1 MKILVNGIPL
11 LSPLTGIG
19 QYIRHLFHAIDE
31 QQLADIYMHYG
42 FRIAKG
48 MHMPSEDRAKVL
60 SGANAFLQRF
70 VPYPRT
76 ARKLA
81 EKAMFS
87 YQSRFGLKGALYHE
101 PNYTAMPFD
110 GPVVLTV
117 CDMSCFDHPE
127 THPQE
132 RVRIMHTEMPKSLE
146 RADHILVISESS
158 GRALQRWF
166 DVPSEKITTTYL
178 AADGR
183 FRPRDEAELA
193 QGMAELHLS
202 MGGYVLCVGTLE
214 PRKNLS
220 TLFAAYAGLP
230 DALRQQFPLVV
241 AGMSGWNTDELMQS
255 AQQLIDKGELRLLGY
270 VKDALIPLLYG
281 GAAAFCYPSR
291 YEGFGLP
298 ALEAMASGV
307 PVLTSNQTSLPEVV
321 GDAGL
326 MVDPD
331 DVDGMRE
338 GLQRLLEDR
347 VFARQLGALGLQRAQ
362 LFSWNQC
369 AKETV
374 AVYRKVLASRGLSD
388 A

>member
-1 MKILVNGIPL
+1 MKVLVNGVPL

-19 QYIRHLFHAIDE
+19 QYIRHLFAAIDRM
-31 QQLADIYMHYG
+31 QLAEVYMHYG
-42 FRIAKG
+42 LSIEKG
-48 MHMPSEDRAKVL
+48 IHLPSERTAQTL
-60 SGANAFLQRF
+60 SRVNALAQRF

-76 ARKLA
+76 ARRLA
-81 EKAMFS
+81 EKAMFA
-87 YQSRFGLKGALYHE
+87 YQTKFALRDALYHE
-101 PNYTAMPFD
+101 PNYVPMPFD
-110 GPVVLTV
+110 GPLVLTI

-132 RVRIMHTEMPKSLE
+132 RVRLMQGEMPKALE

-178 AADGR
+178 AADAR
-183 FRPRDEAELA
+183 FRPYDPGALVQPLAELN
-193 QGMAELHLS
+193 LS
-202 MGGYVLCVGTLE
+202 AGGYVLCVGTLE
-214 PRKNLS
+214 PRKNLT

-230 DALRQQFPLVV
+230 AALRRQYPLVV
-241 AGMSGWNTDELMQS
+241 AGMSGWNTQELMAS
-255 AQQLIDKGELRLLGY
+255 AQALIEKGELRLLGY
-270 VKDALIPLLYG
+270 VPDALIPPLYA

-307 PVLTSNQTSLPEVV
+307 PVLTANQTSLPEVV

-326 MVDPD
+326 MVAPD
-331 DVDGMRE
+331 DVEGMRDS
-338 GLQRLLEDR
+338 LQRMLEDR
-347 VFARQLGALGLQRAQ
+347 VFAQALSRKGLERAKT
-362 LFSWNQC
+362 FSWERC
-369 AKETV
+369 AQETV
-374 AVYRKVLASRGLSD
+374 GVYNQVMRARGRV

>member
-1 MKILVNGIPL
+1 MKILVNAIPL

-19 QYIRHLFHAIDE
+19 QYIRHLFHAMDKL
-31 QQLADIYMHYG
+31 QLADIYMHYG
-42 FRIAKG
+42 LRVAKG
-48 MHMPSEDRAKVL
+48 VQMPSEDRARAM
-60 SGANAFLQRF
+60 SGANALLQRF

-76 ARKLA
+76 MRKLA

-87 YQSRFGLKGALYHE
+87 YQSRFALKGALYHE

-110 GPVVLTV
+110 GPIVLTV

-127 THPQE
+127 THPEE
-132 RVRIMHTEMPKSLE
+132 RVRIMQNEMPRSLA
-146 RADHILVISESS
+146 RADHIVVISESS

-166 DVPSEKITTTYL
+166 DVPSSKITTTYL
-178 AADGR
+178 AADSR
-183 FRPRDEAELA
+183 FRPHADAELDHA
-193 QGMAELHLS
+193 MAELHLTRGS
-202 MGGYVLCVGTLE
+202 YMLCVGTLE
-214 PRKNLS
+214 PRKNLT

-241 AGMSGWNTDELMQS
+241 AGLSGWNTQELMQS
-255 AQQLIDKGELRLLGY
+255 AQRLIDKGELRLLGY
-270 VKDALIPLLYG
+270 VKDALIPPLYA

-331 DVDGMRE
+331 DVDGMRD
-338 GLQRLLEDR
+338 GLHRLLEDR
-347 VFARQLGALGLQRAQ
+347 ALARQLSAMGLERAK
-362 LFSWNQC
+362 LFS
-369 AKETV
+369 
-374 AVYRKVLASRGLSD
+374 
-388 A
+388 